1 MKRLFT
7 AFYLVLLMIQLPA
20 SAQQYTVNG
29 SASQDDCHTYTLT
42 KNLNTQSGSVW
53 NNFKIDLTQSFDFT
67 FDVYLGQLETNVEG
81 ADGITFVLQ
90 PVSTSI
96 GSSGG
101 GLGFQNIAPS
111 IGVTLDTYQNSSPD
125 NDPSYDHIAIQR
137 NGDLNH
143 SSSNNLAGF
152 VPISATSNNVE
163 DGNWHTLKVIWNATT
178 KTLEAYFDGVLRVS
192 VVNDIVN
199 TTFGGNP
206 LVFWGFTGSTGGL
219 RNLQRFKTALSP
231 GIKSLATQNRCINE
245 PITFY
250 DSTISF
256 APVIKRYWDFG
267 DFSPIDSV
275 NINPVHTYAAAGDYT
290 VTLRVI
296 GADGCEE
303 TQTQPV
309 RIGSKPVAA
318 FTYND
323 SCVLNTIQFTD
334 ASAAA
339 VGSINNW
346 YWDLGNG
353 SNSTVQ
359 NPSTSY
365 STYGFQ
371 TIKLAVK
378 SAEGCLSDTLVRP
391 IYIHA
396 RPVADFTFTDSVCL
410 GTVTSFF
417 DNSTLVDGPIT
428 GWSWIFPDTAFP
440 VHTKDA
446 AHVFLN
452 PGNNIVFHAVG
463 NAGNCLS
470 IVQKNVFVVDKPRA
484 YFKNGPVCQLT
495 PVTLQDSSYTTD
507 GTAVQQWWWQLGNGQ
522 FSGLQNPSPIYNIA
536 GPDTIKLVV
545 RNSRGCVSDT
555 FTKVITVGE
564 KPLAKPGYA
573 VPLCSNK
580 AHQFLDSS
588 VVSNG
593 SITAWQW
600 LFSNGGGSTQQNP
613 LQSFG
618 AGPNSLQLIV
628 TSNAGCKSDTAYRN
642 FITSSK
648 PGIAFTAGNGCVKDT
663 IRFAAT
669 STSNINAWI
678 WNYGDGVV
686 GSTQNTSYVYA
697 LAGTYPVTLFAKDGA
712 GCYSDT
718 LKRDIIIS
726 GTNANAGIDVLVA
739 PGQPVQLQAGG
750 GITYTWSPA
759 AGLSDPNIANPV
771 ATNFQDRTYTVTA
784 STPQGCSSTDQVAIF
799 VYKGPDIYVPS
810 AFSPNGDNRN
820 DLFRAI
826 PVGISKF
833 ESLSVFNRYGQ
844 KIFFTSN
851 AQFGW
856 DGTWQSQKQPQGVY
870 VWMVSGVDFKGERI
884 FKKGTVMLVR

>member
-1 MKRLFT
+1 MRKILFISIFT
-7 AFYLVLLMIQLPA
+7 LLSCYLA
-20 SAQQYTVNG
+20 AQQYTVNG
-29 SASQDDCHTYTLT
+29 SARQDDCHTYTLT
-42 KNLNTQSGSVW
+42 PDSTGKSGSVW

-111 IGVTLDTYQNSSPD
+111 IGVTLDTYQNGGD
-125 NDPSYDHIAIQR
+125 GDPTYDHIAIQR

-143 SSSNNLAGF
+143 SSPNNLAGF

-163 DGNWHTLKVIWNATT
+163 DANWHTLKVIWNATT

-192 VVNDIVN
+192 VVNDIVSN
-199 TTFGGNP
+199 TFGSNP
-206 LVFWGFTGSTGGL
+206 FVFWGFTGSTGGL

-245 PITFY
+245 PITFF
-250 DSTISF
+250 DSTVSF
-256 APVIKRYWDFG
+256 APVVKRYWNFG
-267 DFSPIDSV
+267 DGSPIDSV
-275 NINPVHTYAAAGDYT
+275 SINPVHTYTAAGDYT

-296 GADGCEE
+296 GVDGCEE
-303 TQTQPV
+303 IQTQTV

-323 SCVLNTIQFTD
+323 SCVLNIIQFTD
-334 ASAAA
+334 ASTAF
-339 VGSINNW
+339 GTINNW
-346 YWDLGNG
+346 YWDFGDG
-353 SNSTVQ
+353 SSSVVM
-359 NPSTSY
+359 NPVKSY
-365 STYGFQ
+365 AVYG
-371 TIKLAVK
+371 TKNIRLAVK
-378 SAEGCLSDTLVRP
+378 SAEGCLSDTLVQP

-410 GTVTSFF
+410 GTPTRFF

-428 GWSWIFPDTAFP
+428 GWSWIFADTAFP
-440 VHTKDA
+440 VQTKDA
-446 AHVFLN
+446 THLFLN
-452 PGNNIVFHAVG
+452 PGNNLVIHAVG
-463 NAGNCLS
+463 NSGNCLS
-470 IVQKNVFVVDKPRA
+470 LVQKNVFVVDKPKA
-484 YFKNGPVCQLT
+484 YFKAGPVCQLQ
-495 PVTLQDSSYTTD
+495 PVILRDSSYTSD
-507 GTAVQQWWWQLGNGQ
+507 GTAVNQWWWQLGNGQ
-522 FSGLQNPSPIYNIA
+522 LSGLQNPSPIYTIT

-545 RNSRGCVSDT
+545 QNSRGCVSDT
-555 FTKVITVGE
+555 FTKIITVNE
-564 KPLAKPGYA
+564 RPVAKPGFSK
-573 VPLCSNK
+573 PLCSSM

-588 VVSNG
+588 TISNG
-593 SITAWQW
+593 SITGWQW
-600 LFSNGGGSTQQNP
+600 LFSNGSGSTQQNP
-613 LQSFG
+613 LQPFN
-618 AGPNSLQLIV
+618 ADPNSLKLVV
-628 TSNAGCKSDTAYRN
+628 TSNAGCKSDTAYLN
-642 FITSSK
+642 FITSAK
-648 PGIAFTAGNGCVKDT
+648 PAVAFTAGNGCVKDT

-678 WNYGDGVV
+678 WNYGDGAV
-686 GSTQNTSYVYA
+686 GSAQNTAYVYSIP
-697 LAGTYPVTLFAKDGA
+697 GTYAATLVARDTA

-718 LKRDIIIS
+718 LKRDVVIS

-759 AGLSDPNIANPV
+759 AGLSDPNIANPI
-771 ATNFQDRTYTVTA
+771 AINLQDRTYTVTA
-784 STPQGCSSTDQVAIF
+784 STPQGCSSTDQVTIF
-799 VYKGPDIYVPS
+799 VYKGPDIYVPT
-810 AFSPNGDNRN
+810 AFSPNGDSRN
-820 DLFRAI
+820 ELFRAI
-826 PVGISKF
+826 PVGITKF

-870 VWMVSGVDFKGERI
+870 VWMVSGIDFKGERI

>member
-1 MKRLFT
+1 MKRFFPIL
-7 AFYLVLLMIQLPA
+7 ALLLLA
-20 SAQQYTVNG
+20 SLSMYAQQYTING
-29 SASQDDCHTYTLT
+29 NASQDDCHTYTLT
-42 KNLNTQSGSVW
+42 QNVAGQSGSVW

-111 IGVTLDTYQNSSPD
+111 IGVTLDTYQNGVD
-125 NDPSYDHIAIQR
+125 GDPTYDHMAIQR

-143 SSSNNLAGF
+143 SSPNNLAGF

-163 DGNWHTLKVIWNATT
+163 DANWHTLKITWNATT
-178 KTLEAYFDGVLRVS
+178 KTLEAYFDGVLRLS

-199 TTFGGNP
+199 TTFSGNP
-206 LVFWGFTGSTGGL
+206 FVFWGFTGSTGGL
-219 RNLQRFKTALSP
+219 RNLQRFKTTLSP
-231 GIKSLATQNRCINE
+231 GIKTLATQNRCINE
-245 PITFY
+245 AITFY
-250 DSTISF
+250 DSTVSF
-256 APVIKRYWDFG
+256 APVVKRYWNFG
-267 DFSPIDSV
+267 DGSPIDSV
-275 NINPVHTYAAAGDYT
+275 NINPVHTYTAAGDYT

-323 SCVLNTIQFTD
+323 SCVLNIIQFMD
-334 ASAAA
+334 ASTAT

-353 SNSTVQ
+353 SSSTIR
-359 NPSTSY
+359 NPTTSY
-365 STYGFQ
+365 SNYGFQ

-378 SAEGCLSDTLVRP
+378 SAEGCSSDTLVRP

-410 GTVTSFF
+410 GTATQFF

-452 PGNNIVFHAVG
+452 PGNNIVFHAAG

-470 IVQKNVFVVDKPRA
+470 TVQKNVFVVDKPKA

-522 FSGLQNPSPIYNIA
+522 VSGLQNPSPIYSTTA
-536 GPDTIKLVV
+536 SATVKLVV

-555 FTKVITVGE
+555 FTKVITPGE
-564 KPLAKPGYA
+564 KPLAKTGYT

-593 SITAWQW
+593 SITGWQW
-600 LFSNGGGSTQQNP
+600 LFSNGGSSTQQNP
-613 LQSFG
+613 QQSFN
-618 AGPNSLQLIV
+618 AGPNSLKLVV
-628 TSNAGCKSDTAYRN
+628 TSSAGCKSDTAYSN
-642 FITSSK
+642 FITNPK
-648 PGIAFTAGNGCVKDT
+648 PAIAFSFANACVKDT
-663 IRFAAT
+663 VRFTAT
-669 STSNINAWI
+669 TANSINAWI
-678 WNYGDGVV
+678 WNYGDGVI

-697 LAGTYPVTLFAKDGA
+697 QAGTYPVTLFAKDGA
-712 GCYSDT
+712 GCFSDT
-718 LKRDIIIS
+718 LKRDVIIS
-726 GTNANAGIDVLVA
+726 GTNVNAGPDIVA
-739 PGQPVQLQAGG
+739 AAGQPVQLQAGG

-771 ATNFQDRTYTVTA
+771 AINLQDRTYTVTA
-784 STPQGCSSTDQVAIF
+784 STPQGCNSTDQVTITI
-799 VYKGPDIYVPS
+799 YKGPDIYVPT
-810 AFSPNGDNRN
+810 AFSPNGDGRN

-826 PVGISKF
+826 PIGITKF
-833 ESLSVFNRYGQ
+833 ESLAVFNRYGE

-851 AQFGW
+851 ALFGW
-856 DGTWQSQKQPQGVY
+856 DGTWLTKKQPQGAY
-870 VWMVSGVDFKGERI
+870 VWMVSGVDYKGERI
-884 FKKGTVMLVR
+884 FKKGTVMLIR